1 MKPNLFAPL
10 ALLAFAPLAAL
21 PAQDVPAPA
30 PGQSRVEYEHDR
42 HAPGA
47 SAARLTTQIRVD
59 GELDEVAWQSAT
71 PITEFTQVEPSE
83 GQPASERTE
92 IRILYDDNALYIGAR
107 LYDRE
112 QIRTRMGRRDMGM
125 SASDWLTVIIDAR
138 HDHLTSFGFE
148 VNPAGVRRDQ
158 TRSANTGEDDS
169 WDPVWE
175 AATTVSDSG
184 WFAELRIPFS
194 QLRFSGAV
202 EQTWGLQVER
212 QIARNQEFS
221 VWAYTP
227 PGQPGGAPRYG
238 HVTNLTR
245 LATGKRLEFMP
256 YIVTKAEFIDQR
268 GSPFRSDREY
278 KIDAGVDLKYRLTS
292 SLTLDATVNPDFGQ
306 VEVDPAVINLTAFET
321 FFPEKRPF
329 FIEGSEMFSFGDDGS
344 NSVFYSRRIGR
355 QPSVAPPYAVR
366 DVPTE
371 TRILGAAKLTGRTA
385 GGWATGVLDA
395 VTRRELARFEAPD
408 GTLGETVAEPLTNY
422 FVGRVRREL
431 RAGQTSVGVLFG
443 ALNRDLDT
451 DELSA
456 VLRSAAYSGGLDFSH
471 QWSQRTFALRGFLAG
486 SHVRGEPGVIAATQR
501 LPYHYFQR
509 PDADHLDYDPT
520 LESLTG
526 FAGSLSISKQFN
538 RHWWS
543 LLRANT
549 TSPDYEVS
557 DLGFQRRADRID
569 LQANLEYNESRPRGI
584 FRRHSGYL
592 QGLVEHNYGGDNI
605 SNRIFGGTFGQ
616 FMNYWGLSTNLTISL
631 AGTVDDRLTRGG
643 PAASRPGYGSFNFN
657 LSSDP
662 RTRVVGNIGAYLQ
675 NGGAGDIYEVFT
687 GLTLKPAP
695 HWDIS
700 LSPSFSTQGSAAQYL
715 LRLEDASATNTFGQR
730 YVFAELDQTV
740 FAVNTRVNY
749 TFTPG
754 LSLQVFMQPFIASG
768 DYGPPMEFARPG
780 TFDFLVYGEDT
791 GEIADGRVYP
801 TGQAGGGPSFALPAP
816 DFNVRSLRGNA
827 VMRWEWRPGSTLYLA
842 WQQTRSDFEPIGDF
856 GLGRDLGALFSTSP
870 DDIFLIKVSYWFNP

>member
-1 MKPNLFAPL
+1 MSRNLFA
-10 ALLAFAPLAAL
+10 ALSLFVAVPAAAQEVPRPV
-21 PAQDVPAPA
+21 PAQSPAEH
-30 PGQSRVEYEHDR
+30 VHDR
-42 HAPGA
+42 HAPAA
-47 SAARLTTQIRVD
+47 SAARMTAPIRVD
-59 GELDEVAWQSAT
+59 GTLDEVAWESAT
-71 PITEFTQVEPSE
+71 PITEFTQVQPSE
-83 GQPASERTE
+83 GRPASERTDV
-92 IRILYDDNALYIGAR
+92 RILYDDNALYIGAR
-107 LYDRE
+107 LYDR
-112 QIRTRMGRRDMGM
+112 QQVRSRVGRRDMGM

-158 TRSANTGEDDS
+158 TRARGNEDNS

-175 AATTVSDSG
+175 AATSVTDSG
-184 WFAELRIPFS
+184 WVAELRIPFS

-256 YIVTKAEFIDQR
+256 YVVTKAEYIERF
-268 GSPFRSDREY
+268 GNPFRSNSEY
-278 KIDAGVDLKYRLTS
+278 KFDGGADLKYRLTS

-329 FIEGSEMFSFGDDGS
+329 FIESSEMFRFGDDGA
-344 NSVFYSRRIGR
+344 NNVFYSRRIGR
-355 QPSVAPPYAVR
+355 QPSLAPPYAVR

-371 TRILGAAKLTGRTA
+371 SKILGAAKLTGRTV
-385 GGWATGVLDA
+385 GGWATGVIDA
-395 VTRRELARFEAPD
+395 VTRREMARYRATD

-431 RAGQTSVGVLFG
+431 RGGQTSVGALFG

-456 VLRSAAYSGGLDFSH
+456 ALRSAAYSGGIDFNH
-471 QWSQRTFALRGFLAG
+471 QWSRRTFTLQGFVAG

-509 PDADHLDYDPT
+509 PDADHLDYDET
-520 LESLTG
+520 RESLSG
-526 FAGSLSISKQFN
+526 MAGSLSLAKQAN
-538 RHWWS
+538 RNWWG
-543 LLRANT
+543 RVRVNT
-549 TSPDYEVS
+549 TTPAYEVS

-569 LQANLEYNESRPRGI
+569 KQLITEYFESRPRGI
-584 FRRHSGYL
+584 FRRHSAYFQAL
-592 QGLVEHNYGGDNI
+592 NEHNYGWENI
-605 SNRIFGGTFGQ
+605 SNRIFAGADGQ
-616 FMNYWGLSTNLTISL
+616 LMNYWSLNVNLQTSL

-643 PAASRPGYGSFNFN
+643 PAAYRPGFSSVNFN
-657 LSSDP
+657 ISSDP
-662 RTRVVGNIGAYLQ
+662 RSRIVGNIGAFLQ
-675 NGGAGDIYEVFT
+675 RGKAGDASDVFSS
-687 GLTLKPAP
+687 LTIKPAP
-695 HWDIS
+695 HWDVS
-700 LSPSFSTQGSAAQYL
+700 LSPSFSRSNSGAQYL
-715 LRLEDASATNTFGQR
+715 LRLADPAATSTFGQR
-730 YVFAELDQTV
+730 YVFAAIDQNV

-749 TFTPG
+749 TFSPG
-754 LSLQVFMQPFIASG
+754 LSLQVFMQPFIATG
-768 DYGPPMEFARPG
+768 DFGPPKEFAAPG
-780 TFDFLVYGEDT
+780 TFDFLEYGKDI
-791 GEIADGRVYP
+791 GEIANGRVYP
-801 TGQAGGGPSFALPAP
+801 TGQASGGPSFALPAP

-842 WQQTRSDFEPIGDF
+842 WQQTRNDFEPIGDF
-856 GLGRDLGALFSTSP
+856 STGRDLGALFGAPP
-870 DDIFLIKVSYWFNP
+870 DNILLVKISYWFNP

>member
-1 MKPNLFAPL
+1 MTRHLFASL
-10 ALLAFAPLAAL
+10 SLLLAFAPLS
-21 PAQDVPAPA
+21 AQDVPTPA
-30 PGQSRVEYEHDR
+30 PSQPPAQYVHERN
-42 HAPGA
+42 AP
-47 SAARLTTQIRVD
+47 SAAAARVTTAIRID
-59 GELDEVAWQSAT
+59 GRLDEAAWLSAT
-71 PITEFTQVEPSE
+71 PITEFTQQAPSE
-83 GQPASERTE
+83 GQPSSERTE
-92 IRILYDDNALYIGAR
+92 IRILYDDDALYIGAK
-107 LYDRE
+107 LFDRHAP
-112 QIRTRMGRRDMGM
+112 RSRVGRRDMGM

-158 TRSANTGEDDS
+158 TRASGQEDNS

-194 QLRFSGAV
+194 QLRFSNSP

-221 VWAYTP
+221 EWAYTP
-227 PGQPGGAPRYG
+227 PGQAGGAPRYG

-245 LATGKRLEFMP
+245 LATGKRLELMP
-256 YIVTKAEFIDQR
+256 YVVSKAEYIDRR
-268 GSPFRSDREY
+268 GNPFRSDSEY
-278 KIDAGVDLKYRLTS
+278 KIDGGVDLKYRLTS

-329 FIEGSEMFSFGDDGS
+329 FIEGSEMFRFGDDGS
-344 NSVFYSRRIGR
+344 NNVFYSRRIGR
-355 QPSVAPPYAVR
+355 QPSLAPPYAVR
-366 DVPTE
+366 DVPNE

-385 GGWATGVLDA
+385 GGWATGIIDA
-395 VTRRELARFEAPD
+395 VTKRELARFRDAD

-431 RAGQTSVGVLFG
+431 RAGHSSVGLLFG
-443 ALNRDLDT
+443 ALNRDLET

-456 VLRSAAYSGGLDFSH
+456 VLRSAAYSGGIDFNH
-471 QWSQRTFALRGFLAG
+471 QWSQRTFRLQGFLAG

-509 PDADHLDYDPT
+509 PDAEHLDYDPSR
-520 LESLTG
+520 ENLTG
-526 FAGSLSISKQFN
+526 YAGSLSLSKQAN
-538 RHWWS
+538 RNWWG
-543 LLRANT
+543 RARLNVVN
-549 TSPDYEVS
+549 PNYEVS

-569 LQANLEYNESRPRGI
+569 KEISVEYQESRPRGI
-584 FRRHSGYL
+584 LRRHNGYFNAL
-592 QGLVEHNYGGDNI
+592 NEHNYGWENI
-605 SNRIFGGTFGQ
+605 SNRIFTGANGQ
-616 FMNYWGLSTNLTISL
+616 FMNYWSANVNLQTSL

-643 PAASRPGYGSFNFN
+643 PAAYRPGFSSVNFN
-657 LSSDP
+657 ISSDP
-662 RTRVVGNIGAYLQ
+662 RSRIVGNIGAFIL
-675 NGGAGDIYEVFT
+675 GGRASDVTEFFS
-687 GLTLKPAP
+687 GLTIKPAP
-695 HWDIS
+695 HWEVS
-700 LSPSFSTQGSAAQYL
+700 LSPSYSRSSSAAQYL
-715 LRLEDASATNTFGQR
+715 LRLEDPAATATYGTR
-730 YVFAELDQTV
+730 YVFAEIDQNV

-749 TFTPG
+749 TFSPG
-754 LSLQVFMQPFIASG
+754 LSLQVFMQPFIATG
-768 DYGPPMEFARPG
+768 DYGQPKELAAPG
-780 TFDFLVYGEDT
+780 TFDFLEYGKDI

-801 TGQAGGGPSFALPAP
+801 TGQASGGPSFALPAP

-856 GLGRDLGALFSTSP
+856 GLGRDLGNVFSTAP
-870 DDIFLIKVSYWFNP
+870 DNIFLVKASYWFNP